1 MQNKYQRGS
10 EWRKWDLHVHT
21 ASSYDSKYSGPD
33 ADELLVKAWREN
45 SIAAVAITDHFIID
59 KSRID
64 NLKKL
69 APDITIF
76 PGVELRTDKGAA
88 NLHVI
93 AIFHENS
100 DLETLAADFSAVMI
114 RQHAKEAEDP
124 QKTYWDFEH
133 IKEFVQQRK
142 GVLSIHAGQKTQG
155 IDDVITNATPVAQ
168 AIKEEFSKHIHFY
181 EIGKVADIRGY
192 SEKVFPVIGIKPLI
206 LCSDNHDPRNYTTKE
221 SLWIKADPTFE
232 GLLQCVHQ
240 PIERV
245 FIGSIPMKLDKANKS
260 KRSYIESI
268 SVNRVEEAKNTLEN
282 WFDFDIPI
290 NSGLTTIIGNKGSG
304 KSALADIIGHFCQ
317 SHAIEHASFLNSERF
332 RKSPKKLASDYHGSI
347 KWLDGQVD
355 ELETLGLTQY
365 ASSIENAQYLPQKYI
380 ELVCNEL
387 GDEFQEEI
395 NKVIFSYVDVTEK
408 GNAKNLEE
416 LIDSKSATIQ
426 SKIKELQIKLNDINC
441 DIIVA
446 EDKLV
451 TTYKKA
457 LSDNLKKKKDD
468 LLRHEKNKPIEVVKP
483 EKDQSAEYVEHLN
496 LYEEQIKSLE
506 EEIENATT
514 TAKELNENILEL
526 SNYKAEVADEIKRI
540 EVLNQSLLKIA
551 NKYSLS
557 DEALTIKYTEP
568 LSLMDEKIRELTRIL
583 KEKQAVLD
591 ISEQA
596 DEKISL
602 NKKLNIIIVKKID
615 LISQADAG
623 EKSYQKYLNDLK
635 EWEQTRSEIIGHE
648 SIEGT
653 IEHLKT
659 ELDYIEKVLPEAYI
673 ILKKERLSRVSEL
686 FALKKEKADLYSTIY
701 KPVEKELKKLIGSMD
716 DKVEFDVNITTC
728 DKEISSKLLDF
739 VSKQYSGIFGGITE
753 SQNRMNE
760 IISSC
765 DFNTIG
771 DINLFIG
778 EVLRCIDENLD
789 VSSKKVKNKKDFYNL
804 LTFLDYL
811 DAEYSLKMSGKRLK
825 ELSAGQRG
833 IVLLIFYLALSKKEI
848 PIIIDQPED
857 NLDNQ
862 SVFDKLVP
870 CICEAKKK
878 RQVIIVTHNPNIAIA
893 CDAEQVICSFIS
905 KVDNRITYIS
915 GSIENKEIRSNVID
929 VLEGTMPAF
938 DLRRKKYLNA

>member
-21 ASSYDSKYSGPD
+21 ASSYDRKYSGPD

-45 SIAAVAITDHFIID
+45 HIAAVAITDHFIID

-69 APDITIF
+69 APEITIF

-88 NLHVI
+88 NLHII
-93 AIFHENS
+93 AIFHEDR
-100 DLETLAADFSAVMI
+100 DLETLSADFDAIMI
-114 RQHAKEAEDP
+114 RQHAKEPDDP

-133 IKEFVQQRK
+133 IKDFVQQRN
-142 GVLSIHAGQKTQG
+142 GVLSIHAGKKTQG
-155 IDDVITNATPVAQ
+155 VDDVITNATPVAQ

-181 EIGKVADIRGY
+181 EIGKVADIREY
-192 SEKVFPVIGIKPLI
+192 SEKVFPTIGIKPLI

-232 GLLQCVHQ
+232 GLIQCVHQ

-245 FIGSIPMKLDKANKS
+245 FIGNIPMKLDKANKS
-260 KRSYIESI
+260 KQSYIECI
-268 SVNRVEEAKNTLEN
+268 SVSKVEEAKNTLED

-317 SHAIEHASFLNSERF
+317 SHAIKHASFLNPERF
-332 RKSPKKLASDYHGSI
+332 RKSPKKLANDYQGSI
-347 KWLDGQVD
+347 QWLDGHVD
-355 ELETLGLTQY
+355 ELKTLGLTEY
-365 ASSIENAQYLPQKYI
+365 SSTIENAQYLPQKYI

-387 GDEFQEEI
+387 GNEFQEEI
-395 NKVIFSYVDVTEK
+395 NKVIFSYVDITEK
-408 GNAKNLEE
+408 GHTKNLEE
-416 LIDSKSATIQ
+416 LIDSKSVAIQ
-426 SKIKELQIKLNDINC
+426 TQIKELQIRLDNIND
-441 DIIVA
+441 DIIIA
-446 EDKLV
+446 EEKLV
-451 TTYKKA
+451 TTYKKG
-457 LSDNLKKKKDD
+457 LSDNLKKRTDD
-468 LLRHEKNKPIEVVKP
+468 LLRHEKNKPIEIAKP
-483 EKDQSAEYVEHLN
+483 EKNQSAEYVEQLK

-506 EEIENATT
+506 EEIEDATSK
-514 TAKELNENILEL
+514 AKELNENIVEL
-526 SNYKAEVADEIKRI
+526 NKYKAEVTDVVKRI
-540 EVLNQSLLKIA
+540 DALNQSLLKAA
-551 NKYSLS
+551 NKYSLNT
-557 DEALTIKYTEP
+557 EAFKIKYAEP
-568 LSLMDEKIRELTRIL
+568 LSLIDVKIKELTGNL

-591 ISEQA
+591 MSEQA
-596 DEKISL
+596 DDKVSL
-602 NKKLNIIIVKKID
+602 HKKLNVIMEKKMD

-635 EWEQTRSEIIGHE
+635 DWEKTRSEIIGHE

-653 IEHLKT
+653 IENLKT
-659 ELDYIEKVLPEAYI
+659 ELNYVEKVLPDAYI
-673 ILKKERLSRVSEL
+673 MLRKDRLSRVSEL
-686 FALKKEKADLYSTIY
+686 FTLKKEKADLYSTIY
-701 KPVEKELKKLIGSMD
+701 KPVEKELEKLIGTME
-716 DKVEFDVNITTC
+716 DKVEFVVNITIC
-728 DKEISSKLLDF
+728 DKEISLKLLDF
-739 VSKQYSGIFGGITE
+739 VSKQYNGIFGGITE
-753 SQNRMNE
+753 SQNKMNE
-760 IISSC
+760 IISRC
-765 DFNTIG
+765 DFNSLD
-771 DINLFIG
+771 DINIFIG
-778 EVLRCIDENLD
+778 EVLECIDENMD
-789 VSSKKVKNKKDFYNL
+789 VSSKKVKNKKEFYNL

-833 IVLLIFYLALSKKEI
+833 IVLLIFYLALSKNEI

-870 CICEAKKK
+870 CIREAKKK

-893 CDAEQVICSFIS
+893 CDAEQIICSFIS
-905 KVDNRITYIS
+905 KIDNRITYTS
-915 GSIENKEIRSNVID
+915 GSIENQEIRNQVID

-938 DLRRKKYLNA
+938 DLRRKKYSN